1 MKSGYIEPS
10 DADLLMRIYKKIDRE
25 GNLKEPLTT
34 KEQVLIFC
42 IAQSIREG
50 KIKSEVAEW

>member
-1 MKSGYIEPS
+1 MKNGHIEPS
-10 DADLLMRIYKKIDRE
+10 DADILIEIYKKIDRE

-42 IAQSIREG
+42 ISQSIREG
-50 KIKSEVAEW
+50 KIKSEVAE